1 MTNRM
6 KTVFARRG
14 AGMVAGALLLAA
26 CSGGDAPADQAAEAP
41 EAQIAAGP
49 QDQFWASLQ
58 ALCGQAF
65 AGSLREDTSG
75 GGTFEGK
82 ELVMHVRECFENE
95 IRVPFHVGE
104 DRSRTW
110 IFTRTADGLR
120 LKHDHRHE
128 DGSEDEVTQYGGDTA
143 GPGSSMLQEFHAD
156 AFTAELI
163 PAAATNVWTVE
174 IHPGHMYAYALR
186 REGTD
191 RRVRVE
197 FDLTTPVEAPP
208 TPWGW

>member
-1 MTNRM
+1 MHRLMTSGF
-6 KTVFARRG
+6 VRRG
-14 AGMVAGALLLAA
+14 LGGLAILLLAGG
-26 CSGGDAPADQAAEAP
+26 CGGGDASREAADATLAEA
-41 EAQIAAGP
+41 QSP
-49 QDQFWASLQ
+49 QDQFWASL
-58 ALCGQAF
+58 ASLCGQAF
-65 AGSLREDTSG
+65 PGTLIEDTSG
-75 GGTFEGK
+75 GGLFEGQ
-82 ELVMHVRECFENE
+82 ELVMHVRECSDDE

-104 DRSRTW
+104 NRSRTW
-110 IFTRTADGLR
+110 IFTRTAEGIR

-143 GPGSSMLQEFHAD
+143 GEGSAMRQDFHAD

-197 FDLTTPVEAPP
+197 FDLTRPGAAPP
-208 TPWGW
+208 PPWGW

>member
-1 MTNRM
+1 MTIPKNA
-6 KTVFARRG
+6 TSVVRG
-14 AGMVAGALLLAA
+14 AGVLLVAGLMAA
-26 CSGGDAPADQAAEAP
+26 CSGGDAPADQAAAAP
-41 EAQIAAGP
+41 EAQVAASA
-49 QDQFWASLQ
+49 QDQFWANLQ

-65 AGSLREDTSG
+65 AGTLREDTSG

-82 ELVMHVRECFENE
+82 ELVMHVRECFDDE
-95 IRVPFHVGE
+95 IRVPFHVGD

-110 IFTRTADGLR
+110 IFTRTAEGLR

-128 DGSEDEVTQYGGDTA
+128 DGTEDEVTQYGGDTA
-143 GPGSSMLQEFHAD
+143 GEGSAMLQEFHAD

-174 IHPGHMYAYALR
+174 IRPGHMYAYALR

-197 FDLTTPVEAPP
+197 FDLMTPVEAPP